1 MYLLYTYIQYSNI
14 NSRGGVP
21 TVTTSISAEFW
32 SPNYSEKSV
41 LHFAYFGRVKIE
53 GICLNLHNYF
63 FL

>member
-21 TVTTSISAEFW
+21 TVTTSTSAELW
-32 SPNYSEKSV
+32 STNHSKKPG
-41 LHFAYFGRVKIE
+41 LHFAYFGHVKIE